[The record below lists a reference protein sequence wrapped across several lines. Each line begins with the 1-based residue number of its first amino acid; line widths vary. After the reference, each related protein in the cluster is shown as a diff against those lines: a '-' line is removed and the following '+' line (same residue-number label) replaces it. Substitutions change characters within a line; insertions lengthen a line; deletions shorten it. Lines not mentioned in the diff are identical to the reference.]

1 MILKKE
7 PYDSDSFDKNT
18 LSFFLNAPYSFNI
31 SFMSSS
37 KYTEGVN
44 NYKYYCGM
52 LYLSTNHSY
61 ESLVIWYPSKQ
72 YYNEN
77 FCINNNVI
85 DE

>member
-1 MILKKE
+1 
-7 PYDSDSFDKNT
+7 
-18 LSFFLNAPYSFNI
+18 
-31 SFMSSS
+31 MSST

-52 LYLSTNHSY
+52 LYLSTNNSY
-61 ESLVIWYPSKQ
+61 ESLVIWYLAKQ

-77 FCINNNVI
+77 YCINNNVI